1 MASGAERFA
10 AATAHLGLS
19 PIRMPDS
26 THTAAEAAAA
36 VGCEVGAIVKS
47 LVFVALREDAAPGV
61 GDAATGHAEP
71 RRDPVLAL
79 VCGDNRCDLDALA
92 SLLGARIEK
101 ADAVT
106 VKAVTGFSI
115 GGVPPIG
122 HPAPVH
128 TVIDADLRRFATV
141 WSAAG
146 SAYDVFPATPLQ
158 LIEWT
163 GGEIARIGAPSV
175 EPQRAGG

>member
-19 PIRMPDS
+19 PVRMPDS

-47 LVFVALREDAAPGV
+47 LVFVAVDGDKRSPLLAFVAGDRRADPDLLAEAV
-61 GDAATGHAEP
+61 GM
-71 RRDPVLAL
+71 PV
-79 VCGDNRCDLDALA
+79 
-92 SLLGARIEK
+92 EK
-101 ADAVT
+101 ADAKT
-106 VKAVTGFSI
+106 VKAATGYSI

-122 HPAPVH
+122 HPSPVR
-128 TVIDADLRRFATV
+128 TLVDESLLRFDTV

-146 SAYDVFPATPLQ
+146 SAYDVFPASPHDIVAWSNGTVA
-158 LIEWT
+158 T
-163 GGEIARIGAPSV
+163 IATQG
-175 EPQRAGG
+175 